1 MGGPRRSGVWHIQ
14 DGRHATDNDQ
24 QYAKEYEVGAAHML
38 APGQGEDCQSRENQH
53 HIHDNHAPGTTQRKE
68 DGPDHTHDQHDQAG
82 QYAHAPF
89 TAMMNQAE
97 IRGGPELLKTLEQR
111 WFGSH

>member
-1 MGGPRRSGVWHIQ
+1 MVLRYLTAGESHGKALGAIVEGCPAGLKLDEDKIRHEMQRR
-14 DGRHATDNDQ
+14 
-24 QYAKEYEVGAAHML
+24 K
-38 APGQGEDCQSRENQH
+38 PGQSK
-53 HIHDNHAPGTTQRKE
+53 ITTQRKE
-68 DGPDHTHDQHDQAG
+68 DGPDNPHDQHDQAG

-97 IRGGPELLKTLEQR
+97 IRADPELLKTLEQR